1 MSAVEGESLGEVP
14 IFIKTCLDSYIASKL
29 KSGAVQVGQPGA
41 VSLST
46 LLSRYVPDI
55 DGKFD
60 ATICVVL
67 KLKLNVI
74 PALHLFKHST
84 LYPYRYHVDF
94 QIKFFGHSLRE
105 STRRTPVK

>member
-94 QIKFFGHSLRE
+94 RIKFFGHSLRE